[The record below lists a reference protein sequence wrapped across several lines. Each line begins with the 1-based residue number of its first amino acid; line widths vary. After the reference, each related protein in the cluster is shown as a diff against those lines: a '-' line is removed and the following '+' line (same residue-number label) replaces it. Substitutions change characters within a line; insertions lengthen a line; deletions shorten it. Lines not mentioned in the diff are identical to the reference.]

1 MIKKKLL
8 NEALKT
14 AYTNIPI
21 ATVNNNGLM
30 AKDGF
35 FPNSGYL
42 QGAVDFNTITDSGM
56 YAIGNNTT
64 GGNDMS
70 WQVLVVFH
78 VPETDYI
85 AQLLLSI
92 ASPQYKIRACA
103 VKDLSTTDWITI

>member
-1 MIKKKLL
+1 MKKKLL

-30 AKDGF
+30 TKDGF

-64 GGNDMS
+64 GGNNSS
-70 WQVLVVFH
+70 WQILIVFK

-85 AQLLLSI
+85 AQFLLSVSS
-92 ASPQYKIRACA
+92 AQYRVRACA
-103 VKDLSTTDWITI
+103 EKDLPNTDWTTL